1 MTVPQWALARIQE
14 ARDRNL
20 DTLNLRRI
28 DGAPLSAIPDDLF
41 YPYKWRKLSLGNN
54 NLVNLPESIT
64 KLQNLTILDLSDNQF
79 TELPWVVTRLETL
92 RTLDLDGNRLSDL
105 PESILNLQNLTI
117 LNLGVNKLADLPE
130 SIGKLQNLERLDLD
144 RNQLSDLPKF
154 ISNLQKLTILNL
166 NKNEFT
172 NFPDFIT
179 ELQSLTTLNL
189 EENKLTSL
197 PVSIAKLQNLTELE
211 LGSNALMTLAEDV
224 AGLQNI
230 TKLNLRKNKITRLPD
245 SLAKLQKLTSL
256 NLQGNQLTSLPE
268 SITTLH
274 NLTTL
279 ILNNNPLTGLPE
291 SIGNLHHLEVLDLS
305 NNTTFFSVKSNLDKP
320 DSSYLTM
327 RTAIWPKKEVKE
339 FNDIKFT
346 KLPES
351 IGELKN
357 LKSLNISNN
366 QLTSLP
372 KSIVK
377 LENLRELDLTGNP
390 LITPPPEVADK
401 GIEAIR
407 EYFRQLEEQ
416 GQDQLY
422 EAKLLILGEAGAGKT
437 TLAKKIVDQNYVL
450 RDEESTLGVEVT
462 TWSFLVEEGRSFRVN
477 IWDFGGQEIYHAT
490 HQFFLTKRSLY
501 TLVADTRKE
510 DTDFYYWLN
519 VVDLL
524 SDNSP
529 LLIIKNEKQDRHR
542 ELNERQLRGEFENLK
557 EVLAVNFDT
566 NRGLD
571 KLTSEIEHYI
581 KNLPHIGS
589 PLPKTWVRVRERL
602 ENDYRNYI
610 SLEEYL
616 DISKKN
622 GFTQI
627 KDSLQLSEY
636 LHYIGVFLHFQDD
649 ALLNKTVILKPK
661 WGTDAVYK
669 VLDNKKVIQN
679 LGKFTRAD
687 LMLIWD
693 TPEYEFMHN
702 ELLQLMMKFNLCYEV
717 PSQAGVY
724 IAPQL
729 LTENQPYY
737 EWNKEENL
745 LLRYTYEFMP
755 KGILLQFIVMMSENI
770 WNQTVWKS
778 GVVIEKDK
786 TRAEV
791 VEYYAKRQ
799 IRIRVLGAHKKELIT
814 IIDHEL
820 DQIHAKFKRLRY
832 DKLIPCNCSEC
843 KVNEEPHFYRLERL
857 QKFQED
863 RQDKIQCQQSY
874 QMVSVRGL
882 IDDIRGWK
890 SEKDIEEIMSKHKNS
905 NSDVITVG
913 DNFSGIIIKGTVENS
928 FNKIQSS
935 GASDELKETLKKL
948 VQAVQTMSKDLPDE
962 QATEIKDDLDKLVE
976 EATKPNPKQKWY
988 SVSIE
993 GLAKAA
999 ENLGK
1004 VGEPV
1009 VKLAGQVLRLLMA
1022 RQ

>member
-1 MTVPQWALARIQE
+1 MTVPQWALARIRE
-14 ARDRNL
+14 ARDRNQ

-28 DGAPLSAIPDDLF
+28 DGYPLTEIPHDLF
-41 YPYKWRKLSLGNN
+41 YPYKWRKLALGNN
-54 NLVNLPESIT
+54 SLVNLPESIT
-64 KLQNLTILDLSDNQF
+64 QLQNLTTLDLSDNQLI
-79 TELPWVVTRLETL
+79 ELPWVVTRLETL
-92 RTLDLDGNRLSDL
+92 RTLDLEGNRLSNL
-105 PESILNLQNLTI
+105 PETILNLRDLMLLLLRKNNFASLPDVITGLQNLTT
-117 LNLGVNKLADLPE
+117 LNLGENKLGSLPE

-144 RNQLSDLPKF
+144 RNQLSDLPKS
-154 ISNLQKLTILNL
+154 INNLQKLAILNL
-166 NKNEFT
+166 SRNEFSDL
-172 NFPDFIT
+172 PDVIT
-179 ELQSLTTLNL
+179 ELQNLTILNL

-197 PVSIAKLQNLTELE
+197 PASIDKLQNLTELD
-211 LGSNALMTLAEDV
+211 LGSNAFMTLSEDV
-224 AGLQNI
+224 AGLQNL
-230 TKLNLRKNKITRLPD
+230 TKLNLRKNKITSLPD
-245 SLAKLQKLTSL
+245 SLAELQKLTSL
-256 NLQGNQLTSLPE
+256 NLQGNQLTSFPE
-268 SITTLH
+268 SLTTLQ

-279 ILNNNPLTGLPE
+279 ILKSNPLTRLPE
-291 SIGNLHHLEVLDLS
+291 SIGNLHHLAVLDLS
-305 NNTTFFSVKSNLDKP
+305 NNTTPFSIKSSLVKP
-320 DSSYLTM
+320 VSSYLKM
-327 RTAIWPKKEVKE
+327 RTAIWPKKENKE
-339 FNDIKFT
+339 FSDVQFT
-346 KLPES
+346 QLPES
-351 IGELKN
+351 IGDLKN
-357 LKSLNISNN
+357 LKSLNVSNN

-372 KSIVK
+372 KSIIQ
-377 LENLRELDLTGNP
+377 LENLIGLDLTGNP

-401 GIEAIR
+401 GFEAIR

-437 TLAKKIVDQNYVL
+437 TLSKKIVDPNYVL
-450 RDEESTLGVEVT
+450 QNEESTLGVEVT
-462 TWSFLVEEGRSFRVN
+462 TWSFPLEEGRSFRVN

-571 KLTSEIEHYI
+571 KLRSEIEHYF

-622 GFTQI
+622 GFTQT

-687 LMLIWD
+687 LALIWHA
-693 TPEYEFMHN
+693 PEYEFMYN

-737 EWNKEENL
+737 EWDKEDNL

-755 KGILLQFIVMMSENI
+755 KGILLQFIVVMSENI
-770 WNQTVWKS
+770 WKQNVWKS
-778 GVVIEKDK
+778 GVVVEKDK

-799 IRIRVLGAHKKELIT
+799 IHIRVSGAHKKELIT

-820 DQIHAKFKRLRY
+820 DQIHAKFKRLKY

-843 KVNEEPHFYRLERL
+843 KVSEEPHFYHLERL

-890 SEKDIEEIMSKHKNS
+890 SEKDIEEIMTKHKKS
-905 NSDVITVG
+905 SSDSITVG
-913 DNFSGIIIKGTVENS
+913 DNFSGTIITGTVKNS
-928 FNKIQSS
+928 FNKIESS
-935 GASDELKETLKKL
+935 DAPNELKETLKQL
-948 VQAVQTMSKDLPDE
+948 VQAVDEMNKKLPSEQSKK
-962 QATEIKDDLDKLVE
+962 AEIYCL
-976 EATKPNPKQKWY
+976 
-988 SVSIE
+988 
-993 GLAKAA
+993 
-999 ENLGK
+999 
-1004 VGEPV
+1004 
-1009 VKLAGQVLRLLMA
+1009 
-1022 RQ
+1022 